1 MADFFQNGVIATL
14 HDLGRRP
21 TADLEQELKSW
32 SDDRPMSLVI
42 PCLVAD
48 LDGAAL
54 QRIVDQ
60 LAAVSYLD
68 EVVIG
73 LDRASRD
80 DFARAHRIFSQLPQQ
95 HRILW
100 NDGPRLTALRDELE
114 AHGLPTGQPG
124 KGRNVWFCLGHFLAS
139 GRSSIVALH
148 DADIRDYDRSLPAR
162 LLYPVAHPS
171 NRFGFAKGYYHRAS
185 GDGMGPDRLFGR
197 VTRLFV
203 TPLVRAL
210 AVTFGD
216 LGYLRYLDSF
226 RYPLAGECAMST
238 DVAETLRV
246 PSDWGFEIG
255 VLAEVYRHFPTTR
268 VCQVDVADGYDHKH
282 RELSA
287 DDPTDGLHRMSVDIA
302 RAIYRKLAIGGVVL
316 SAEGFRSLE
325 AAYDRTAL
333 DLIDRY
339 EADAAFNAMAYDRHA
354 EESAIEVFA
363 RSVVRAG
370 QEFLDDPLETAF
382 IPSWS
387 RVRSEIPDLPARLV
401 AAVEADHAEKS
412 DS

>member
-1 MADFFQNGVIATL
+1 
-14 HDLGRRP
+14 
-21 TADLEQELKSW
+21 
-32 SDDRPMSLVI
+32 
-42 PCLVAD
+42 
-48 LDGAAL
+48 
-54 QRIVDQ
+54 
-60 LAAVSYLD
+60 
-68 EVVIG
+68 
-73 LDRASRD
+73 
-80 DFARAHRIFSQLPQQ
+80 
-95 HRILW
+95 
-100 NDGPRLTALRDELE
+100 
-114 AHGLPTGQPG
+114 
-124 KGRNVWFCLGHFLAS
+124 
-139 GRSSIVALH
+139 
-148 DADIRDYDRSLPAR
+148 YDRSLPAR

-185 GDGMGPDRLFGR
+185 GEAVGPDRLFGR

-210 AVTFGD
+210 TLTFGAR
-216 LGYLRYLDSF
+216 GYLEYLDSF

-255 VLAEVYRHFPTTR
+255 VLAEVYRHFPTSR
-268 VCQVDVADGYDHKH
+268 VCQVDVADSYDHKH

-287 DDPTDGLHRMSVDIA
+287 NDPTDGLHRMSVDIA

-363 RSVVRAG
+363 QSIVRAG
-370 QEFLDDPLETAF
+370 QEFLDDPLETPF
-382 IPSWS
+382 IPSWT
-387 RVRSEIPDLPARLV
+387 RVRSELPDLPGRLLE
-401 AAVEADHAEKS
+401 AVEADNLE
-412 DS
+412 

>member
-21 TADLEQELKSW
+21 TNDLEQELKSW
-32 SDDRPMSLVI
+32 SADRPMSLVI

-48 LDGAAL
+48 LDGDAIN
-54 QRIVDQ
+54 RIVEQ
-60 LAAVSYLD
+60 LSAVPYLD

-73 LDRASRD
+73 LDRAD
-80 DFARAHRIFSQLPQQ
+80 AGDFARAHQKFERLPQH

-100 NDGPRLTALRDELE
+100 NDGPRLTAIREELE
-114 AHGLPTGQPG
+114 AHDLSAGQAG

-139 GRSSIVALH
+139 GRSKIVALH
-148 DADIRDYDRSLPAR
+148 DADIRDYERSLPAR
-162 LLYPVAHPS
+162 LLYPVAHPAT
-171 NRFGFAKGYYHRAS
+171 RFGFAKGYYHRAS
-185 GDGMGPDRLFGR
+185 GDGPDADRLFGR

-210 AVTFGD
+210 AVTFGNR
-216 LGYLRYLDSF
+216 GYLEYLDSF

-268 VCQVDVADGYDHKH
+268 VCQVDVASGYDHKH

-287 DDPTDGLHRMSVDIA
+287 DDPMAGLHRMSADIA

-316 SAEGFRSLE
+316 SVEGFRSLE

-339 EADAAFNAMAYDRHA
+339 EADARFNGMAYDRHA
-354 EESAIEVFA
+354 EESAVQVFA
-363 RSVVRAG
+363 QSVVRAG
-370 QEFLDDPLETAF
+370 QEFLDDPLETSF

-387 RVRSEIPDLPARLV
+387 RVRSELPDLPERLV
-401 AAVEADHAEKS
+401 AAVEADHHEVS
-412 DS
+412 GH